1 MGSQRVDTTEQ
12 LNDSNKAGVGV
23 KLMTLKMHL
32 RGEEF

>member
-1 MGSQRVDTTEQ
+1 MTEH
-12 LNDSNKAGVGV
+12 LNDNNKAGVGV